1 MKRTLPILILISLLL
16 AGCTGGSGNGLD
28 PGGGS
33 KTDYSRQVRVM
44 NEYSYTN
51 SIDRELLYLI
61 VQNDSNKTLDISANV
76 KAINTAG
83 QLIGAK
89 TDTEHAI
96 PAGEKT
102 ILSFS
107 FDEPFSKI
115 EYVLDASVS
124 RYTPV
129 IQNLSYASQSA
140 LDKEIVTVTNNGN
153 VVADFVKAHC
163 LFFDGNE
170 LVYYSSSYFTDNDS
184 EIKPGKE
191 ITKELKSYSD
201 YDSTM
206 IILTGRGKFNY

>member
-16 AGCTGGSGNGLD
+16 AGCVDL
-28 PGGGS
+28 GGGS

-51 SIDRELLYLI
+51 SLGKELLYLI

-76 KAINTAG
+76 KALNTAG
-83 QLIGAK
+83 HLVGAK
-89 TDTEHAI
+89 TDSEKCV

-107 FDEPFSKI
+107 FDEPYSKI

-129 IQNLSYASQSA
+129 IQNLSYVSQSA
-140 LDKEIVTVTNNGN
+140 RDKEIVTVTNNGN
-153 VVADFVKAHC
+153 VVARFVQVHC
-163 LFFDGNE
+163 LFFDGDE
-170 LVYYSSSYFTDNDS
+170 LVYYNSSYFTDSDY
-184 EIKPGKE
+184 ELKPGKE
-191 ITKELKSYSD
+191 ITKELRSYSD
-201 YDSTM
+201 YDSTV

>member
-16 AGCTGGSGNGLD
+16 AGCVGGSGVDL
-28 PGGGS
+28 GGGS

-51 SIDRELLYLI
+51 SLDKELLYLI

-76 KAINTAG
+76 KALNTAG
-83 QLIGAK
+83 HLVGAK
-89 TDTEHAI
+89 TDSENCV

-107 FDEPFSKI
+107 FDEPYSKI

-129 IQNLSYASQSA
+129 IQNLSYVSQSA

-153 VVADFVKAHC
+153 VVANFVKVHC
-163 LFFDGNE
+163 LFFDGDE
-170 LVYYSSSYFTDNDS
+170 LVDYNRSYFTDSDS
-184 EIKPGKE
+184 ELKPGKE
-191 ITKELKSYSD
+191 ITKELRSYSD
-201 YDSTM
+201 YDSTV

>member
-16 AGCTGGSGNGLD
+16 VGCMGGSDLD
-28 PGGGS
+28 LGGGS
-33 KTDYSRQVRVM
+33 KTDYSRQVRVTS
-44 NEYSYTN
+44 EYSYTN
-51 SIDRELLYLI
+51 SLDKELLYLI

-83 QLIGAK
+83 QLVGAK
-89 TDTEHAI
+89 TDSENGV

-129 IQNLSYASQSA
+129 IQNLSYISQSA
-140 LDKEIVTVTNNGN
+140 LDKEIITVTNNGDA
-153 VVADFVKAHC
+153 VARFVEAHC

-170 LVYYSSSYFTDNDS
+170 LVYYKSSYFTDNDY

-201 YDSTM
+201 YDSTV
-206 IILTGRGKFNY
+206 IVLTGYGKINY

>member
-16 AGCTGGSGNGLD
+16 AGCVGGSGFDL
-28 PGGGS
+28 GGGS

-51 SIDRELLYLI
+51 SLGKESLYLI

-76 KAINTAG
+76 KALNTAG
-83 QLIGAK
+83 HLVGAK
-89 TDTEHAI
+89 TDSEKCV

-107 FDEPFSKI
+107 FDEPYSKI

-124 RYTPV
+124 SYTPV
-129 IQNLSYASQSA
+129 IQNLSYVSQSA
-140 LDKEIVTVTNNGN
+140 LGKEIVTVTNNGN
-153 VVADFVKAHC
+153 VVANFVQVHC
-163 LFFDGNE
+163 LFFDGDE
-170 LVYYSSSYFTDNDS
+170 LVYYNSSYFTDSDY
-184 EIKPGKE
+184 ELKPGKE
-191 ITKELKSYSD
+191 ITKELRSYSD
-201 YDSTM
+201 YDSTV

>member
-16 AGCTGGSGNGLD
+16 AGCVGGSGFDL
-28 PGGGS
+28 GGGS

-51 SIDRELLYLI
+51 SLGKELLYLI

-76 KAINTAG
+76 KALNTAG
-83 QLIGAK
+83 HLVGAK
-89 TDTEHAI
+89 TDSEKCV

-107 FDEPFSKI
+107 FDEPYSKI

-129 IQNLSYASQSA
+129 IQNLSYVSQSA

-153 VVADFVKAHC
+153 VVANFVKVHC
-163 LFFDGNE
+163 LFFDGDE
-170 LVYYSSSYFTDNDS
+170 LVYYNSSYFTDSDY
-184 EIKPGKE
+184 ELKPGKE
-191 ITKELKSYSD
+191 ITKELRSYSD
-201 YDSTM
+201 YDSTV